1 MNRLS
6 GGQKT
11 KVLIAGIEIHQ
22 PDIILMDEPTN
33 HLDRQSREQ
42 LYEFIENTNK
52 TLLVVSHD
60 RTLLNL
66 LPKTA
71 ELSRKEMMLYGG
83 NYDSYK
89 EQKQIQ
95 QNALQ
100 NSIKNTE
107 NALKKAKA
115 TERETLERQQKL
127 DAKGKRNKKK
137 QEWLRS

>member
-1 MNRLS
+1 
-6 GGQKT
+6 
-11 KVLIAGIEIHQ
+11 
-22 PDIILMDEPTN
+22 
-33 HLDRQSREQ
+33 
-42 LYEFIENTNK
+42 
-52 TLLVVSHD
+52 
-60 RTLLNL
+60 
-66 LPKTA
+66 
-71 ELSRKEMMLYGG
+71 MMLYGG